1 MPQVIGIPKETY
13 PDEKRVATVPEVVT
27 KLIGLGF
34 AVTVESGAG
43 DAASFYDD
51 AYAAA
56 GAKIAASAAG
66 ALVERRH
73 RLQGARPF
81 EPQKSR

>member
-13 PDEKRVATVPEVVT
+13 PDEKRVATSPEVVT

-43 DAASFYDD
+43 DAASFYDG

-56 GAKIAASAAG
+56 GAKIAAPPPKSGRAPTSSSRCA
-66 ALVERRH
+66 
-73 RLQGARPF
+73 RLRAQR
-81 EPQKSR
+81 SR